1 MNFHPGAITRAYGPT
16 WLPDASEQIFNIG
29 RQDRRSPCV
38 MPADAIASEC
48 TEPSTSDQ
56 CHADSCMLT
65 VVWERLKHRKVSE

>member
-1 MNFHPGAITRAYGPT
+1 MNFLPGDITRAYGPT

-48 TEPSTSDQ
+48 TE
-56 CHADSCMLT
+56 L
-65 VVWERLKHRKVSE
+65 RLLINVMWTLACSRLFENA